1 MKLLANLSVK
11 QKVWGGF
18 GLMLGILV
26 AVSLS
31 AFLSLTSIR
40 GTVGS
45 VVNEAQPMVIT
56 SMELM
61 DRLNQASGSLGFYL
75 LSKEESHKTAY
86 QDSLAKTFE
95 TLDQLKN
102 LPLVQ
107 SDEATQSLVAEIEAD
122 VVRFKGYQDQM
133 LTLASNTQQNFP
145 AMAFA
150 AQNINPISQ
159 RMLQSL
165 SQMIMAETEEE
176 ASTKRKQLLTDINDL
191 RYAWANIMNGV
202 RAYLAFRAQPSLDE
216 ADMYREQSTK
226 LIERIR
232 GYGDDLTLDQA
243 DSLEQVDA
251 LRAEFFTNFDKLV
264 ELHGSE
270 KWRTDAFLV
279 RSEVGPLLANIETN
293 LNKLV
298 SAQRSNIE
306 SLSETLHDKVV
317 GTNVFVGVLL
327 VVGLGFAAVIMLLL
341 SSQIIQ
347 PLVSLRDILKDI
359 SEGEGDLT
367 RRCKLA
373 TSDELGQAS
382 SYFNNVMESLQGMI
396 KEVASVSHQVSSLAT
411 GANGE
416 IDRVSSNITMGA
428 DRARSTAASTEQV
441 SASSAQIAENANSA
455 AEEAARA
462 MREAV
467 AGMECVDGMSQRA
480 QAMGSQVGELKQDVD
495 VLCEKGKKMMD
506 MVAIINDITSQ
517 TNLLALNAAIEA
529 ARAGEMGRGF
539 AVVADEV
546 RQLSL
551 RTQDA
556 TTQIS
561 SMLSDNV
568 QSNMGLGEVM
578 GSVANASQSMLDS
591 VGETSQVISRMNSN
605 VSVMNDMVAQI
616 ASAATEQS
624 SATSDIAANIDSISA
639 MENDNATSAADA
651 SSRLGDL
658 SELSIR
664 LDSLVGRFKV

>member
-31 AFLSLTSIR
+31 AFFSLTSIR

-45 VVNEAQPMVIT
+45 VVSEAQPMVIT

-61 DRLNQASGSLGFYL
+61 DRLKQASGSLGFYL
-75 LSKEESHKTAY
+75 LSKEDSHKTEY
-86 QDSLAKTFE
+86 QESLAKTFE
-95 TLDQLKN
+95 TLDRLKGF
-102 LPLVQ
+102 PLVQ
-107 SDEATQSLVAEIEAD
+107 SDEATQKLVAEIEAD
-122 VVRFKGYQDQM
+122 VIKFKGYQEQM

-150 AQNINPISQ
+150 AQNINPLSQ
-159 RMLQSL
+159 RLLQLL
-165 SQMIMAETEEE
+165 SQMIMAETEEV
-176 ASTKRKQLLTDINDL
+176 ANAKRKQLLTDINDL

-202 RAYLAFRAQPSLDE
+202 RAYLAFRTQPSLDE
-216 ADMYREQSTK
+216 ANLYREQSTK
-226 LIERIR
+226 LIEKIR

-243 DSLEQVDA
+243 DSLDQVDTV
-251 LRAEFFTNFDKLV
+251 RVEFFDNFDKLV
-264 ELHGSE
+264 KLHGSE
-270 KWRTDAFLV
+270 KWRTDAFLI
-279 RSEVGPLLANIETN
+279 RNEVGPLLNNIEDK
-293 LNKLV
+293 LNTLV
-298 SAQRSNIE
+298 SSQRSNIE
-306 SLSETLHDKVV
+306 SLSETLRSKVV
-317 GTNVFVGVLL
+317 GTNIFVGVLL
-327 VVGLGFAAVIMLLL
+327 VVGLGFAAVVMLLL
-341 SSQIIQ
+341 SSQIIG
-347 PLVSLRDILKDI
+347 PLVNLRDILKDI

-382 SYFNNVMESLQGMI
+382 SYFNNMMESLQGMI
-396 KEVASVSHQVSSLAT
+396 REVAAVSHQVRSLAT
-411 GANGE
+411 EANAE

-428 DRARSTAASTEQV
+428 DRARSTAASTEEM
-441 SASSAQIAENANSA
+441 SASSAQIAENAQQA
-455 AEEAARA
+455 AEEASRA

-467 AGMECVDGMSQRA
+467 AGMECIDGMSGRA
-480 QAMGSQVGELKQDVD
+480 QAMGGQIGELKQDVD
-495 VLCEKGKKMMD
+495 ILCGKGKKMMD

-546 RQLSL
+546 RQLSR

-561 SMLSDNV
+561 SMLNDNV
-568 QSNMGLGEVM
+568 QSNISLGEVM
-578 GSVANASQSMLDS
+578 DSVANASQSMLDS
-591 VGETSQVISRMNSN
+591 VGETSQVITRMNSN
-605 VSVMNDMVAQI
+605 VTAMNDMVAQI
-616 ASAATEQS
+616 AGAAGEQS
-624 SATSDIAANIDSISA
+624 TATSEIAANIDSISS
-639 MENDNATSAADA
+639 MENDNAARAADT